1 MKCQVL
7 LPTSKIDRTGLT
19 FMIILAVFSIIAN
32 SILLFSIVRLN
43 LSGRPTFK
51 FCIWMC
57 ACDLFMSFV
66 LQPLTAYVS
75 TISNDS
81 CTVTHIAV
89 QCMTHG
95 LCEFSGLMI
104 TFVAIERYCQ
114 LRNQQNVNENGRSKR
129 AKHRII
135 FAIVF
140 SFIIACLSALSS
152 ISMFLFEFHMALSA
166 FNFSVLTIITLMYA
180 KVIYSLNLAAG
191 HVNLHITRVSLT
203 VAILMGILLV
213 CHIPSYIVYPMYLH
227 RKYKINA
234 DITESLTVAMLFV
247 TQLAA
252 VNSILQVLV
261 MIISSKEVREYV
273 KARIY
278 CLLECVTS
286 TNVVDSA

>member
-1 MKCQVL
+1 
-7 LPTSKIDRTGLT
+7 
-19 FMIILAVFSIIAN
+19 
-32 SILLFSIVRLN
+32 
-43 LSGRPTFK
+43 
-51 FCIWMC
+51 
-57 ACDLFMSFV
+57 
-66 LQPLTAYVS
+66 
-75 TISNDS
+75 
-81 CTVTHIAV
+81 
-89 QCMTHG
+89 
-95 LCEFSGLMI
+95 
-104 TFVAIERYCQ
+104 
-114 LRNQQNVNENGRSKR
+114 
-129 AKHRII
+129 
-135 FAIVF
+135 
-140 SFIIACLSALSS
+140 
-152 ISMFLFEFHMALSA
+152 MALSA

-213 CHIPSYIVYPMYLH
+213 CHIPSYIVYSMYLH

-247 TQLAA
+247 TQLTA